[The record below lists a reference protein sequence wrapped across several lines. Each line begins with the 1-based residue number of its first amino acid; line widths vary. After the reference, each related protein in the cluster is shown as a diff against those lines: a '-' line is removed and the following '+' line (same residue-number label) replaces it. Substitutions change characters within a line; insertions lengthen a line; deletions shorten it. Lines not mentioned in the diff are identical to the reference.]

1 MEDNLKATIITVC
14 KLLEKYNVEYII
26 VGGTAVALN
35 GYYRHSTNASGQLTN
50 KPDIDIWYNSTYDN
64 YFRIL
69 KVIEALGEDISEFEN
84 EKMPNP
90 RISFFKLDLEDF
102 TIDFLPAIKSNIK
115 FLEANRRKET
125 IQLDEAKIYF
135 LHYLDII
142 KDKEATARKKDL
154 EDIIQLKKIK
164 NSK

>member
-1 MEDNLKATIITVC
+1 MEDNLKATLITVC
-14 KLLEKYNVEYII
+14 KLLEKYNVKYLI

-50 KPDIDIWYNSTYDN
+50 KPDIDIWYNSTFDN

-69 KVIEALGEDISEFEN
+69 KVIEALGQDISEFEN

-90 RISFFKLDLEDF
+90 RISYFKLDLEDF

-115 FLEANRRKET
+115 FLEVYNRKGT
-125 IQLDEAKIYF
+125 IQVDETKIYF
-135 LHYLDII
+135 LDILDLI

-154 EDIIQLKKIK
+154 EDIKQLKKIK